1 MPPYYGGYHR
11 LFRTP
16 FSDRADMNPQSPV
29 GCLLLIIVPG
39 LLICSTYMA
48 WWELRFLIQ
57 GRTTTG
63 SVDGVQK
70 LGMGSRSL
78 PNWRYL
84 EVSYT
89 FQDEQTRRLRSEHDD
104 LPTSW
109 PRPAN
114 TVEIEYIAGAPGG
127 SRLAGHHHVMAIIFF
142 VVCLIGSL
150 VYSVLLVLDAR
161 RAVREEE
168 EFESKRRRRREE

>member
-1 MPPYYGGYHR
+1 MPSYYRGYHR
-11 LFRTP
+11 IFRTP
-16 FSDRADMNPQSPV
+16 FSDRADMNQQSPV

-48 WWELRFLIQ
+48 WWELRFLVQ
-57 GRTTTG
+57 GRTTVG

-70 LGMGSRSL
+70 LGIGRTP

-89 FQDEQTRRLRSEHDD
+89 FEDEQTKRSRSEHDD

-109 PRPAN
+109 PRP
-114 TVEIEYIAGAPGG
+114 TDRVEIEYIAGVPGG
-127 SRLAGHHHVMAIIFF
+127 SRLAGHHHPVATIFF
-142 VVCLIGSL
+142 VVCLTGSF
-150 VYSVLLVLDAR
+150 VYGGLLLREGR

-168 EFESKRRRRREE
+168 DFESKRRHRHDA